1 MYIFDG
7 GDSKN
12 EKFVMDNLIMN
23 VELNLLT
30 TLPFTFVSS
39 QNHDKCTWKNKMIS
53 IYDFVT
59 YKYCS
64 FQTIVLC
71 IFAFN
76 HGKLVQILLKCLS
89 FPSKVV
95 CNKYV
100 DIELG
105 AHDAFLE

>member
-39 QNHDKCTWKNKMIS
+39 QNHDKCT
-53 IYDFVT
+53 
-59 YKYCS
+59 
-64 FQTIVLC
+64 
-71 IFAFN
+71 
-76 HGKLVQILLKCLS
+76 
-89 FPSKVV
+89 
-95 CNKYV
+95 
-100 DIELG
+100 
-105 AHDAFLE
+105 